1 MRSDL
6 KTPLFRQNVQRTSI
20 ATITMMVRLVKNANP
35 VPVNQQQ
42 ALPFL
47 NSALRCRGRQRSV
60 PGKVRSKPA
69 HGQIVK
75 TYRHLPNAFTDA
87 GIA

>member
-1 MRSDL
+1 M
-6 KTPLFRQNVQRTSI
+6 QNVQRTST
-20 ATITMMVRLVKNANP
+20 ATITMMVRREKHANP
-35 VPVNQQQ
+35 APVNRQQ

-47 NSALRCRGRQRSV
+47 NSALHCRGRQRSV